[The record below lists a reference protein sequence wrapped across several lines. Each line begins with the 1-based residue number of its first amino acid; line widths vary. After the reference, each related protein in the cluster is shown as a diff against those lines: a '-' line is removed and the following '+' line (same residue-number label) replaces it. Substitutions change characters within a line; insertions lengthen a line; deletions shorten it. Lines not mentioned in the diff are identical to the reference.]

1 MLLPFHLLDGPTT
14 RFRIE
19 RPPRFDTA
27 TQADVFSAA
36 AQIVL
41 FVQAMKIG
49 GQIRVV
55 ILLILIVT

>member
-1 MLLPFHLLDGPTT
+1 MIRLVPLTIDSSR
-14 RFRIE
+14 RFCSCRSI
-19 RPPRFDTA
+19 FDTA